1 MYNFILIGLQVV
13 LKSKFCNSVTNNHKK
28 TAWEEITLVV
38 NAVNTGDRKT
48 VEQVRL
54 RDIS

>member
-1 MYNFILIGLQVV
+1 MTDFKKKSTRFTDEMNRVLIDGYTKKQVV

-38 NAVNTGDRKT
+38 NAV
-48 VEQVRL
+48 
-54 RDIS
+54 